1 LAVKDKESSGLNRYI
16 KYLSRLLFFT
26 ILISLVWGVSASFGL
41 SPVESGQGH
50 FISPPDSTG
59 SDTTLRFPIPRSQN
73 PYDVTPK
80 GDLYL
85 NNPSN
90 QKQEVI
96 YDPASN
102 EYTVT
107 DKIGSLN
114 YRNPASF
121 SFDEYR
127 KWDTRRALD
136 SYWQERA
143 NSSSSATRLGVIP
156 QLRVGGELF
165 DRVFGG
171 NTIDIK
177 PQGSTELTFGVIS
190 NRRDDPFISQ
200 RLRRTTNF
208 DFNMKIQMSV
218 QAKIG
223 DKIEFNTNYNTE
235 ATFDFENKLKL
246 KYEGKEDEI
255 IQLIEAGNV
264 SLPINSSLI
273 TGSQSLFGLKTQL
286 KFGKAT
292 VTSVFSQQQSQ
303 VENITVQGGAQTQK
317 FSTRAL
323 DYEENRHFFIGQEFR
338 NQYEG
343 AVATLPVI
351 TSNIN
356 ISKIEVWIT
365 NIGAAITENR
375 NLVAFQD
382 IGESNPYN
390 KHINSTAQTNYPD
403 NGSND
408 LMQQLDT
415 NQVRDIN
422 NASNYLITQKGYTP
436 GIDFEKVESSRK
448 LSSSEFMYNN
458 RLGFISLNTTI
469 NPDQTLAVAYQY
481 TVIGDDKVY
490 QVGEF
495 SDQGIPTSSCLMVK
509 LLKSTAVNTHIPL
522 WNLMMKNVYNL
533 GAYNV
538 NKEDFLFNI
547 LYTGNSN
554 AVPTGFFEKAPVG
567 IQGIPLIQVFGLDK
581 LDPQLNPPHDGIFDF
596 IDEAARNGGTIQA
609 SNGRVFFPVL
619 EPFGSYLRKRI
630 NETATSDAERAY
642 ANKYCFDS
650 LYTMTKTGAQQY
662 PDKNKYLME
671 GQYKSESGSEISL
684 NAMNVPQGS
693 VKVTA
698 GGVQLAENVD
708 YTVDYTLGR
717 VKIINEGILNS
728 GTPINIQLENN
739 SMFSVYSQTLLGGHV
754 DYKVNKNLLLGATL
768 LNLYERPITQK
779 TNYGDE
785 PINNTIWGG
794 SVNYQKQSDLITK
807 IIDKLPFYSTKTP
820 SKLRVDAEFAQ
831 FIPGHSRAV
840 GKAGTSYIDDF
851 EGAKS
856 TISLTN
862 ISSWSLAS
870 TPQGQ
875 AAPLMFPEAALGVK
889 PVLAYG
895 YNRAT
900 TAWYTIDPS
909 IFYDKSNSR
918 KPAGI
923 DNKELSKNSV
933 RVIYENELFP
943 NKENQYN
950 QPLNLNIFNVSYFP
964 EERGPYNYDV
974 YPTGNLSRG
983 IDTYGKLIDP
993 YTRWGGIM
1001 RKMETSDFEASN
1013 VEYIT
1018 FWLMDPFSESQTN
1031 LGQRGGDLYFNLGD
1045 ISEDILRDG
1054 RKSYENGLPTSAVLT
1069 DVDTTAWGRVPT
1081 QQALTQSFDSKP
1093 ASRPFQ
1099 DVGYD
1104 GLPTT
1109 DEQGF
1114 FYSNFLSQ
1122 ISQLYGAGSPAFTQA
1137 NTDPSSDNFHS
1148 FVGGDYDSDPTGKY
1162 NSVVERYKLYNGPDG
1177 NSPENTDNNSNNIG
1191 QRNPNVEDLNNDN
1204 TLSDQ
1209 ERYFQYVV
1217 HLKPG
1222 NMKVGENYITDMY
1235 DSKEKS
1241 PVKLP
1246 DGNTGG
1252 VKWYQFK
1259 IPIQQPDKVVGGIQ
1273 DYKSIR
1279 FMRMFFKDWDT
1290 AVVCRFA
1297 SLELERGEW
1306 RKYNNSL
1313 LTPGEYIPD
1322 PNQDGTTFDIS
1333 TLSVEENSSR
1343 KNVVYRTPPG
1353 IDREINMATNNAQQ
1367 LNEQTMVFKA
1377 CNLLDGDARG
1387 AYKTTDFDF
1396 RDYKNLKLYIHAEKS
1411 LQEQELKKGD
1421 LTVFVRFGSDFTTNY
1436 YEYEIPISFT
1446 EWADTWPTDTEN
1458 EVSKKLIW
1466 PEANFMD
1473 IELAKLVA
1481 AKTARNNDMNHSGS
1495 TISITTPYSIPD
1507 GANKIT
1513 IVGSPSMSD
1522 VRAMMIGV
1530 RNPKRNPKKLDNDDG
1545 QAKCAEVWVNE
1556 LRLTDFNEKSGWA
1569 ANARIAA
1576 NLADLGNVMLSGAY
1590 SSAGFGSIEKKVNER
1605 QKEAISQLDVA
1616 TNLELGKFLPESS
1629 GIRIPMHY
1637 DYSQTVSNPQYN
1649 PLDPDV
1655 LYSEQTKDMTKQE
1668 KDSLKML
1675 TSDVTQRQNLNF
1687 MNVRKDRVGA
1697 AAKPQLWDI
1706 ENLDLSYAY
1715 SEINHHNNDIEYYK
1729 QKSYRG
1735 GLGYNF
1741 TVNPKNVKPFQ
1752 KAVKS
1757 KSLAVIRDFNFY
1769 YLPKLLSF
1777 RTDMY
1782 RDYEKKLLRNK
1793 SAAIIILDPT
1803 YTKQWD
1809 WNRIYDIK
1817 YDFSQSLK
1825 FDYSAN
1831 VNAYIEE
1838 PSGGYEKQ
1846 KSNYESYKDTVW
1858 NSIKNFGS
1866 TNKFNQLA
1874 NINYTVPFNKIR
1886 VLNWVTL
1893 NARYGVKYRWEASPR
1908 SLQDRFGNTIENSRD
1923 IQLNGGF
1930 RLTTLYDKV
1939 PFLKKARLE
1948 LQSKSQSQPGK
1959 VPGRDMENPK
1969 GKGKETNTDLSKK
1982 QDKNAA
1988 KADSLEE
1995 PKKDYLKII
2004 GNYSLGILMSIKDA
2018 NFTYSKSNGIILP
2031 GFIPEPGPLGNNW
2044 NLNAPGLGFIF
2055 GSQKD
2060 IKLQAGTSGW
2070 ISTDTLLNNPYIT
2083 RETENFTFR
2092 SSVEPV
2098 RNFKIDVTADRA
2110 YATTY
2115 TAYYKA
2121 NRSGK
2126 FGEPTAPQDRGNF
2139 SMSFVMLSTAFKK
2152 DNADDQSPV
2161 FEQMLSYR
2169 KPIAQRLASENP
2181 NSVGTDS
2188 LGYPNGYGPTQPQVL
2203 LGAFM
2208 AAYSGKDPNKIKFNP
2223 FPKIP
2228 YPNWR
2233 VTYNASQGIEA
2244 LRKYFQSFSVSH
2256 AYRSSYSVGGFLTD
2270 INFADQGGFPAALD
2284 NARNFIPEKR
2294 MDVITVTEQFGP
2306 LIGIDMTMKNS
2317 MLARV
2322 EYKKTRNLS
2331 LSFVNNQLT
2340 EMRSNELV
2348 IGTGYRFKSVPF
2360 KVKSLATGKTVT
2372 MKSDLNIKLDFSIRD
2387 NKTILRRIEE
2397 NNNQISTGTRATS
2410 INFSADYMVSQKLN
2424 VRLFYDQTIN
2434 KPHVSAQ
2441 VPTSNINAGLS
2452 LRFTLAQ

>member
-1 LAVKDKESSGLNRYI
+1 MLAVKDKESSGLKRYI
-16 KYLSRLLFFT
+16 KYLSRLSFFT
-26 ILISLVWGVSASFGL
+26 ILISLVWGVSASIGL
-41 SPVESGQGH
+41 SPNDLEQGH
-50 FISPPDSTG
+50 YISPPDSAG
-59 SDTTLRFPIPRSQN
+59 PDTTLRFPIPESKN
-73 PYDVTPK
+73 PYDVTHS
-80 GDLYL
+80 GGLYL
-85 NNPSN
+85 KNPSN
-90 QKQEVI
+90 LKEDVT
-96 YDPASN
+96 YDPKNN
-102 EYTVT
+102 EYTIT
-107 DKIGSLN
+107 NKIGTLD

-127 KWDTRRALD
+127 KYDTRRALD

-143 NSSSSATRLGVIP
+143 NSSSGATRLGVIP
-156 QLRVGGELF
+156 QLRVGGQLF

-208 DFNMKIQMSV
+208 DFDMKIQMSV

-255 IQLIEAGNV
+255 IKLIEAGNINM
-264 SLPINSSLI
+264 PINSTLI

-286 KFGKAT
+286 QFGKAT
-292 VTSVFSQQQSQ
+292 ITSVFSQQQSQ
-303 VENITVQGGAQTQK
+303 VQNITVQGGAQTQK

-323 DYEENRHFFIGQEFR
+323 DYEENRHFFIGQYFR
-338 NQYEG
+338 NEYEG
-343 AVATLPVI
+343 ALQTLPVI

-375 NLVAFQD
+375 NIIAFQD
-382 IGESNPYN
+382 VGESSPFNSTI
-390 KHINSTAQTNYPD
+390 HSTAQQRYPD
-403 NGSND
+403 NESND
-408 LMQQLDT
+408 LFHQIDT
-415 NQVRDIN
+415 TKVRNIN
-422 NASNYLITQKGYTP
+422 LASEYLISRKGFTP
-436 GIDFEKVESSRK
+436 GVDFEKIESARK
-448 LSSSEFMYNN
+448 LSSSEFMYNS

-481 TVIGDDKVY
+481 TILGDSKVY

-495 SDQGIPTSSCLMVK
+495 SDQGIPTKSCLMVK
-509 LLKSTAVNTHIPL
+509 LLKSTATNTHVPL

-538 NKEDFLFNI
+538 NSEDFLFNI

-554 AVPTGFFEKAPVG
+554 AVPTGFFENAPTS
-567 IQGIPLIQVFGLDK
+567 IKGIPLIQVFGLDR
-581 LDPQLNPPHDGIFDF
+581 LDQQLNPPHDGIFDF
-596 IDEAARNGGTIQA
+596 IDNAARNGGTIQA

-619 EPFGSYLRKRI
+619 EPFGSYLRAKL
-630 NETATSDAERAY
+630 NDKAFAD
-642 ANKYCFDS
+642 KYCYDS
-650 LYTMTKTGAQQY
+650 LYSMTKTGAQQY

-671 GQYKSESGSEISL
+671 GQYKSESGSDISL

-739 SMFSVYSQTLLGGHV
+739 SMFNVYSQTLLGTHV
-754 DYKVNKNLLLGATL
+754 DYKVNKDLLLGATL
-768 LNLYERPITQK
+768 LNLYERPITTK

-785 PINNTIWGG
+785 PINNTIWGA
-794 SVNYQKQSDLITK
+794 SINYQKQSGLITK
-807 IIDKLPFYSTKTP
+807 LLDKLPFYSTKVP

-840 GKAGTSYIDDF
+840 GKTGTSYIDDF

-862 ISSWSLAS
+862 IASWSIAS

-875 AAPLMFPEAALGVK
+875 TLMFPEAATGTR
-889 PVLAYG
+889 LAYG
-895 YNRAT
+895 YNRAIT
-900 TAWYTIDPS
+900 SWYTIDPS
-909 IFYDKSNSR
+909 IFYEKSNSR
-918 KPAGI
+918 RPQGI
-923 DNKELSKNSV
+923 DNDELSKNSV
-933 RVIYENELFP
+933 RAVYESELFP
-943 NKENQYN
+943 LKDNAYN
-950 QPLNLNIFNVSYFP
+950 NLPLNLNIFNLSYFP
-964 EERGPYNYDV
+964 DERGPYNYDV
-974 YPTGNLSRG
+974 NGKPGFSKGVNTN
-983 IDTYGKLIDP
+983 GKLNVP
-993 YTRWGGIM
+993 HSRWGGIM
-1001 RKMETSDFEASN
+1001 RKMETSDFEAAN

-1018 FWLMDPFSESQTN
+1018 FWLMDPFSESKTD
-1031 LGQRGGDLYFNLGD
+1031 LGRKGGDLYFNLGD

-1054 RKSYENGLPTSAVLT
+1054 RKSYENGLPTSEIVT
-1069 DVDTTAWGRVPT
+1069 DVDITDWGRVPT
-1081 QQALTQSFDSKP
+1081 QQALTQSFDSKVE
-1093 ASRPFQ
+1093 SRQYQ

-1104 GLPTT
+1104 GLRTV
-1109 DEQGF
+1109 DEQTF
-1114 FYSNFLSQ
+1114 FDKYLQDIITN
-1122 ISQLYGAGSPAFTQA
+1122 IGAGSEAYVLA
-1137 NTDPSSDNFHS
+1137 NADPSSDNFHS
-1148 FVGGDYDSDPTGKY
+1148 FVGGDFDSDPNGKY

-1177 NSPENTDNNSNNIG
+1177 NSPANTDNNSNNIG

-1209 ERYFQYVV
+1209 ERYFQYVI

-1222 NMKVGENYITDMY
+1222 EMKVGANYITDVI
-1235 DSKEKS
+1235 DSRGKVDLPKGGEK
-1241 PVKLP
+1241 
-1246 DGNTGG
+1246 GG
-1252 VKWYQFK
+1252 SLWYQFK
-1259 IPIQQPDKVVGGIQ
+1259 IPVQQPDKVVGGIQ

-1290 AVVCRFA
+1290 AVICRFA
-1297 SLELERGEW
+1297 SFELERGEW

-1313 LTPGEYIPD
+1313 LTPGEYVPD

-1333 TLSVEENSSR
+1333 TLSYEENFNR
-1343 KNVVYRTPPG
+1343 ANVAYRTPPG
-1353 IDREINMATNNAQQ
+1353 IEREINAASTNYAQ
-1367 LNEQTMVFKA
+1367 LNEQAMVLKT

-1396 RDYKNLKLYIHAEKS
+1396 RDYKNLKMYIHGEKS
-1411 LQEQELKKGD
+1411 IKEKELQTGD
-1421 LTVFVRFGSDFTTNY
+1421 LTAFVRFGSDFTTNY
-1436 YEYEIPISFT
+1436 YEYEIPVTFT
-1446 EWADTWPTDTEN
+1446 EWAENWPDTPEN
-1458 EVSKKLIW
+1458 QNLIW
-1466 PEANFMD
+1466 PEANIMD
-1473 IELAKLVA
+1473 IELANLVA
-1481 AKTARNNDMNHSGS
+1481 AKTARNNAMNSSGS
-1495 TISITTPYSIPD
+1495 VISLVTPFTIADPNNPK
-1507 GANKIT
+1507 NKIT

-1522 VRAMMIGV
+1522 VRTMLIGV
-1530 RNPKRNPKKLDNDDG
+1530 RNPKRNPNKPGDDG
-1545 QAKCAEVWVNE
+1545 QEKCAEIWINE

-1569 ANARIAA
+1569 ANARIAT
-1576 NLADLGNVMLSGAY
+1576 NLADLGNVMVSGAY
-1590 SSAGFGSIEKKVNER
+1590 SSAGFGSIEKKVNDR

-1616 TNLELGKFLPESS
+1616 TNLELGKFLPEKS

-1655 LYSEQTKDMTKQE
+1655 LYSEQTKGLSKHE
-1668 KDSLKML
+1668 KDSLKQL
-1675 TSDVTQRQNLNF
+1675 TTDVTKRQNLNF

-1697 AAKPQLWDI
+1697 AQKPQLWDI

-1715 SEINHHNNDIEYYK
+1715 SVITHHNTDIESYK
-1729 QKSYRG
+1729 QKTYRG

-1769 YLPKLLSF
+1769 FLPKLLSF

-1793 SAAIIILDPT
+1793 SAALIILEPN
-1803 YTKQWD
+1803 YTKHWD
-1809 WNRIYDIK
+1809 WNRIYDVK

-1831 VNAYIEE
+1831 VNAYIQE
-1838 PSGGYEKQ
+1838 PAGGFEKQ
-1846 KSNYESYKDTVW
+1846 KSNYESYRDTVW

-1866 TNKFNQLA
+1866 TNKFNQSA
-1874 NINYTVPFNKIR
+1874 NINYTVPFNKIPI
-1886 VLNWVTL
+1886 LNWVTL
-1893 NARYGVKYRWEASPR
+1893 NARYGSKYRWEASPV
-1908 SLQDRFGNTIENSRD
+1908 SLQERFGNSIENSRD
-1923 IQLNGGF
+1923 IQLNGGL
-1930 RLTTLYDKV
+1930 RMSTLYDKV

-1948 LQSKSQSQPGK
+1948 LQSNSQSQPGRL
-1959 VPGRDMENPK
+1959 PGRDMENPK
-1969 GKGKETNTDLSKK
+1969 GKEKDAKSDQAKK
-1982 QDKNAA
+1982 PGKNAA
-1988 KADSLEE
+1988 NADSVDI
-1995 PKKDYLKII
+1995 PKKNYLKII
-2004 GNYSLGILMSIKDA
+2004 GNYSLGVLTSIKDV

-2031 GFIPEPGPLGNNW
+2031 GFTPEPGPLGNSW
-2044 NLNAPGLGFIF
+2044 NMDAPGLGFIF

-2060 IKLQAGTSGW
+2060 IKYQAATSGW
-2070 ISTDTLLNNPYIT
+2070 LTTDTLLNNPYIT
-2083 RETENFTFR
+2083 RSTENFTFR
-2092 SSVEPV
+2092 STMEPV
-2098 RNFKIDVTADRA
+2098 KNFKIDITADRA

-2115 TAYYKA
+2115 TAYFKA
-2121 NRSGK
+2121 NSSGK
-2126 FGEPTAPQDRGNF
+2126 FQEPTAPQDRGNF
-2139 SMSFVMLSTAFKK
+2139 SMSFIMLSTAFKK
-2152 DNADDQSPV
+2152 DNKDNQNPV

-2169 KPIAQRLASENP
+2169 KTIADRLASENP
-2181 NSVGTDS
+2181 NSVGVDS
-2188 LGYPNGYGPTQPQVL
+2188 LGFPNGYGPTQPQVML
-2203 LGAFM
+2203 AAFM
-2208 AAYSGKDPNKIKFNP
+2208 AAYSGKDPNKVKFNA

-2233 VTYNASQGIEA
+2233 ITYNASQGIA
-2244 LRKYFQSFSVSH
+2244 VLRKYFQSFNVSH

-2270 INFADQGGFPAALD
+2270 ITYGADVDGFPAALD

-2306 LIGIDMTMKNS
+2306 LIGIDVTMKNS
-2317 MLARV
+2317 MLARF

-2360 KVKSLATGKTVT
+2360 KVRSLATGKTVKL
-2372 MKSDLNIKLDFSIRD
+2372 KSDLNIKLDFSIRD

-2441 VPTSNINAGLS
+2441 IPTSNINAGLS